1 MGDARGRFANILVIL
16 TAAMVLFPVGCRK
29 PGSPDESAE
38 SGYDP
43 RTDPLVN
50 PPSMFEPPPEDILQI
65 ANNETLFLQL
75 DGSPNTLNPLF
86 VSSMY
91 EFTVVDVLYAA
102 LFTFD
107 KDMKWMVNDDLT
119 ESIEESADHTSFIV
133 KLKPGLTWHDGH
145 PFTAHDVVY
154 TWQQILDPDVPCQ
167 TQKPSV
173 EPVTECEAIDD
184 RTIRF
189 VQSEP
194 LATRLWNLLF
204 PIIPKHIFE
213 KDKANHPDLKTGE
226 YYNKQ
231 ARQPIG
237 NGPYR
242 MVEWK
247 ENDKIVLER
256 WEDYPGRKPY
266 YKRIVFR
273 IIPDSNISLLSFEKE
288 EVDALA
294 ILSAQQFAR
303 ETNTPSFAKVGNKA
317 WGVEWTLGYI
327 GWNMDGSNPFFA
339 DKKVRYAMTHALNIA
354 LIMDKLYYNLA
365 SPCYGQYHP
374 DSWMFDPSI
383 TRLEYDL
390 EKSRR
395 FLDEAGWLVDSQ
407 DGWRYKQVDGEKV
420 RFEFTLLLPQGSPT
434 APKISAIFQQDLK
447 KIGVEMKTR
456 SVEWSTF
463 LEKVRKHEFQAKIA
477 AWGTGTDPDTG
488 WNLWRTEQY
497 DTGRNYGGYSNER
510 IDDLFVQGRR
520 EFDFD
525 KRQKIYQEIGKVLYD
540 DQPYTWIYNRP
551 ILAAVNKRIRGVQ
564 LSPRGIYN
572 FYPSFYQ
579 WWTPK
584 GQAKGAV
591 ELRP

>member
-1 MGDARGRFANILVIL
+1 MGDARSRFANILITL
-16 TAAMVLFPVGCRK
+16 TAAMVLFSIGCRK
-29 PGSPDESAE
+29 PGSGDESAE
-38 SGYDP
+38 SSYDP

-50 PPSMFEPPPEDILQI
+50 PPSMFQPPPEDTSQI
-65 ANNETLFLQL
+65 DTDQTLVLHL
-75 DGSPNTLNPLF
+75 DGNPNTLNPIF
-86 VSSMY
+86 GSTTN
-91 EFTVVDVLYAA
+91 EFTVVDVLYAG

-119 ESIEESADHTSFIV
+119 ESFEESTDHTSFTV

-145 PFTAHDVVY
+145 PFTAGDVVY
-154 TWQQILDPDVPCQ
+154 SWQQILAPEVPCQ
-167 TQKPSV
+167 THKPSV
-173 EPVTECEAIDD
+173 EPITECVAIDD

-213 KDKANHPDLKTGE
+213 KDKANHPDLKTGD
-226 YYNKQ
+226 YYNQQ

-256 WEDYPGRKPY
+256 WEDFPGRKPY
-266 YKRIVFR
+266 FKRIVFR
-273 IIPDSNISLLSFEKE
+273 IIPDVNIALLSFEKE
-288 EVDALA
+288 EIDA
-294 ILSAQQFAR
+294 IEVLSGQQFAR
-303 ETNTPSFAKVGNKA
+303 ETNTPSFAKIGYKA
-317 WGVEWTLGYI
+317 WGMEWSLGYI
-327 GWNMDGSNPFFA
+327 GWNMDGSNPFFT
-339 DKKVRYAMTHALNIA
+339 DKKVRYAMTHALNID

-407 DGWRYKQVDGEKV
+407 DGWRYKQVDGQKT
-420 RFEFTLLLPQGSPT
+420 RFEFTLLLPQGSPI
-434 APKISAIFQQDLK
+434 APKISAIFQEDLK

-456 SVEWSTF
+456 TAEWSTF
-463 LEKVRKHEFQAKIA
+463 VEKIRKHEFQAEIA
-477 AWGTGTDPDTG
+477 AWSTGTDPDTG

-497 DTGRNYGGYSNER
+497 DTGRNYVGYSNEQ

-520 EFDFD
+520 E
-525 KRQKIYQEIGKVLYD
+525 
-540 DQPYTWIYNRP
+540 
-551 ILAAVNKRIRGVQ
+551 
-564 LSPRGIYN
+564 
-572 FYPSFYQ
+572 
-579 WWTPK
+579 
-584 GQAKGAV
+584 
-591 ELRP
+591 